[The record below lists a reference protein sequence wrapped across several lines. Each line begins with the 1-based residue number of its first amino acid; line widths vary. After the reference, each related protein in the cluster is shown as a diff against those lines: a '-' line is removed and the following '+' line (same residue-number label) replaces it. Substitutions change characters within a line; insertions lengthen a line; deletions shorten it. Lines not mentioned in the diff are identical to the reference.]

1 MNFLFKRS
9 GFNLPSRSHLIKFTF
24 PRGEVG
30 SNNSALYTG
39 QANKQLPQS
48 EQTAAI
54 SSMFIF
60 ASGGQGGRFLKKLPP
75 LDPPAKT
82 FD

>member
-1 MNFLFKRS
+1 MKTNATIMAGVNIVAIRKDFFLTMS
-9 GFNLPSRSHLIKFTF
+9 
-24 PRGEVG
+24 
-30 SNNSALYTG
+30 LYSFFIIV
-39 QANKQLPQS
+39 QVF
-48 EQTAAI
+48 I
-54 SSMFIF
+54 S

>member
-1 MNFLFKRS
+1 MIITVSGKGKPINKNNGMAKRPNPNPEELCIMLPRHKMPPILIIS
-9 GFNLPSRSHLIKFTF
+9 IISIGF
-24 PRGEVG
+24 
-30 SNNSALYTG
+30 
-39 QANKQLPQS
+39 
-48 EQTAAI
+48 
-54 SSMFIF
+54 SS

>member
-1 MNFLFKRS
+1 LREDACSFFIELYSLRGDVYSFLIV
-9 GFNLPSRSHLIKFTF
+9 H
-24 PRGEVG
+24 
-30 SNNSALYTG
+30 
-39 QANKQLPQS
+39 
-48 EQTAAI
+48 
-54 SSMFIF
+54 SSLREDVYSFSVNEESIYPFHICHEITF